1 MMFLLK
7 YFEPLFFC
15 VFLSLAEVINVYNV
29 MEQGKFDVLFNQY
42 YERLVLFAESY
53 VGDLETAEDMV
64 QDVFLSLLSRSDF
77 NEVEYSRSYL
87 YSCVKNGCVDY
98 LRKLKVVDPLDIKL
112 FDAVYYVGDF
122 NLLEQEELIRK
133 VEEEIEKLPE
143 QRREI
148 LKMSVYDG
156 MSYPSIAEVTGL
168 SINTVKTHMKK
179 AYQDLRERLYMQ
191 HLNLLLPLILL
202 EIKNKHLL

>member
-1 MMFLLK
+1 MCG
-7 YFEPLFFC
+7 LF
-15 VFLSLAEVINVYNV
+15 
-29 MEQGKFDVLFNQY
+29 
-42 YERLVLFAESY
+42 
-53 VGDLETAEDMV
+53 
-64 QDVFLSLLSRSDF
+64 
-77 NEVEYSRSYL
+77 
-87 YSCVKNGCVDY
+87 
-98 LRKLKVVDPLDIKL
+98 KLKVVDPLDIKL

>member
-1 MMFLLK
+1 MQIMKSTETIPILIISCYIIVLF
-7 YFEPLFFC
+7 LFFGTC
-15 VFLSLAEVINVYNV
+15 
-29 MEQGKFDVLFNQY
+29 LFYYSYLYLLNQY

-122 NLLEQEELIRK
+122 NLLEQEELIR
-133 VEEEIEKLPE
+133 
-143 QRREI
+143 
-148 LKMSVYDG
+148 
-156 MSYPSIAEVTGL
+156 L
-168 SINTVKTHMKK
+168 S
-179 AYQDLRERLYMQ
+179 
-191 HLNLLLPLILL
+191 LIH
-202 EIKNKHLL
+202 I